1 MASHLD
7 EVEWYTPESRSCK
20 ATENEMR
27 ESIFHGANLIN
38 NRDTLDEGIQLL
50 ESVKDEDLVK
60 SDAALKHVQ
69 LGIAYRKK
77 EDTEKSNFHYRKA
90 IKYDH
95 PTGWAYE
102 KLVINLTKQGKLEE
116 AIEVCQQLIDHPNVP
131 KPRSY
136 LTKDDMKKRKKKL
149 EAKLA
154 AQK

>member
-1 MASHLD
+1 MAEGD
-7 EVEWYTPESRSCK
+7 EETKPAEGEEEKKS
-20 ATENEMR
+20 E
-27 ESIFHGANLIN
+27 
-38 NRDTLDEGIQLL
+38 DEAQ
-50 ESVKDEDLVK
+50 
-60 SDAALKHVQ
+60 
-69 LGIAYRKK
+69 K

-116 AIEVCQQLIDHPNVP
+116 AIDVCQQLIDHPNVP
-131 KPRSY
+131 KPLSY